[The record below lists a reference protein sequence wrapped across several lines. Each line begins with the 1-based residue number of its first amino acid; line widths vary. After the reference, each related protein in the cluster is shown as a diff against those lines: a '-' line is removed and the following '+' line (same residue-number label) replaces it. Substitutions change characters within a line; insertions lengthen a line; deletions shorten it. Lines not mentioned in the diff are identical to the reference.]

1 VLLAGGGTVLL
12 AAAAAFVLS
21 VAMAR
26 TVVTP
31 PRKRKEDTPILDV
44 DLRHSTITLGPTA
57 DAILPGNYSFWFD
70 SGAGLATLGE
80 IVRRTHDSV
89 TRRILRVERA
99 DLRRARTGRFN
110 GWIYLSPGELGY
122 EFEDVVID
130 TPVGP
135 APAWLIPSAT
145 GSDRWAIHV
154 HGRAVARAETL
165 RGVPVFRD
173 AGYNSL
179 VVSYRN
185 DGEAPASPDGKYSLG
200 DTEWLDVQAAL
211 AYAIDRGATS
221 VVLVGWS
228 MGGATALQLAT
239 RSSLARVI
247 RGIVL
252 ESPVVDW
259 SIALDFQAKLSRL
272 PKPIGAAA
280 KVIMGRAW
288 GRVLTGQHEPI
299 DLERLDLVRG
309 AAALTTP
316 ILILHS
322 DDDGYVP
329 STASHALAEARPD
342 IVTMETFAGARHTK
356 LWNYDPERWN
366 AAIASWLERLNAE

>member
-1 VLLAGGGTVLL
+1 
-12 AAAAAFVLS
+12 
-21 VAMAR
+21 
-26 TVVTP
+26 
-31 PRKRKEDTPILDV
+31 
-44 DLRHSTITLGPTA
+44 
-57 DAILPGNYSFWFD
+57 
-70 SGAGLATLGE
+70 
-80 IVRRTHDSV
+80 
-89 TRRILRVERA
+89 
-99 DLRRARTGRFN
+99 
-110 GWIYLSPGELGY
+110 
-122 EFEDVVID
+122 
-130 TPVGP
+130 
-135 APAWLIPSAT
+135 
-145 GSDRWAIHV
+145 
-154 HGRAVARAETL
+154 
-165 RGVPVFRD
+165 
-173 AGYNSL
+173 
-179 VVSYRN
+179 VSYRN

-200 DTEWLDVQAAL
+200 DTEWQDVQAAL